1 MLKTFTTPRGLVAL
15 AAGGSA
21 AVLAGA
27 LLFQAAGYPPCP
39 LCIDQRWPHLAAAV
53 LGALILAF
61 RLPMVLALLG
71 ALAAAITG
79 GIGIYHSLVERHLI
93 QGPTSCTSS
102 APGSMSAADLL
113 QQIQNAPLIRCDE
126 IAWQMLGIT
135 MPNLNAVFSLLFAAL
150 WLLAW
155 AKSRRA

>member
-1 MLKTFTTPRGLVAL
+1 
-15 AAGGSA
+15 
-21 AVLAGA
+21 
-27 LLFQAAGYPPCP
+27 
-39 LCIDQRWPHLAAAV
+39 
-53 LGALILAF
+53 
-61 RLPMVLALLG
+61 
-71 ALAAAITG
+71 
-79 GIGIYHSLVERHLI
+79 
-93 QGPTSCTSS
+93 
-102 APGSMSAADLL
+102 MSAADLL